1 MNQNSEL
8 LQKLKEFNC
17 TYITF
22 YYFIYFLGY
31 QCQRPKVSYGRP
43 YKLLT
48 TATFTIAF
56 IVMSNLKIY
65 FWRKM
70 VWSNF
75 AILVLL
81 GSSVSIWN
89 HKYSILVLI
98 FFFCKIPGD
107 LIVYL
112 VKNLIGKKVY
122 SFHWKKLVYFHFFR
136 SDYT

>member
-70 VWSNF
+70 VLSNF

-81 GSSVSIWN
+81 GSLVSIWN

-112 VKNLIGKKVY
+112 IKILIRKKY
-122 SFHWKKLVYFHFFR
+122 TCFIFSQ
-136 SDYT
+136 SDYYT